1 MARGR
6 LLLSLGALAL
16 AGVVRCGEA
25 STATLLAKT
34 PSSKPSKGGARGGAG
49 LKGLPMA
56 GAAVASAS
64 LLANPGAAAAIA
76 AGAAAAAAVYAASI
90 DAQDPAASLAVKAAV
105 AADSAATLAA
115 AAAHDGALEAAQSAA
130 MAAATA
136 LAATRAAAGVATD
149 RHPWADDV
157 RRAAALSAAHAARGS
172 ADAAGLGV
180 KLLAAVVSAMELP
193 YLGISET
200 LGQLLDE
207 VKMRAG
213 EKMWAMTQRELL
225 QTLWEKIRAAM
236 SDLTPEQQTE
246 LLDEIENEQASDEIY
261 EKLNEIEETL
271 LAKPTEHQVR
281 QSLENLVGA
290 IEDAEND
297 YLVDEKELD
306 EWTRDETEATRSSE
320 AQVGEG
326 MSSAQP
332 HQGRVQGD
340 LARKSWLEQLYKQE
354 AVSRPNPPDA
364 SNGGNSAGLK
374 SIKTR
379 KIWQSVPAALSSKSK
394 SLPAAAAAALPLA
407 TPAASAAVAAAAA
420 AAATVYAAAIDRGD
434 KLEPVAKAMAAA
446 AIKASASASNA
457 AKAGKARIAAVA
469 AEAATVCSV
478 AARALA
484 GYSAPLEAEAE
495 AAAAVAA
502 AETAVAAGGST
513 AVVQRVAEDAFTPF
527 LGLGKTLKRV
537 MVSAADRVKESSG
550 QEVWSDEG
558 RAEATALWA
567 SVVAVMKM
575 PMDLNS
581 FGSRATALE
590 SEDYPEAVLEVI
602 WSKLGQIQSTLSGQK
617 KEWVPPLAVQDLGPA
632 LIDGAD
638 GDEGALEGAKEPAA
652 ASKEGLKGLKLP
664 KQPMGV
670 RGGRGTRGADAPGQG
685 PQSSS
690 GDEASSILAD
700 VAGVGAGFVSG
711 MGAMGIASFGYHKL
725 AGGGRMALQRSS
737 IGARAGAAPRANAGA
752 MSC

>member
-297 YLVDEKELD
+297 YLVDEKE
-306 EWTRDETEATRSSE
+306 R
-320 AQVGEG
+320 
-326 MSSAQP
+326 
-332 HQGRVQGD
+332 
-340 LARKSWLEQLYKQE
+340 
-354 AVSRPNPPDA
+354 
-364 SNGGNSAGLK
+364 
-374 SIKTR
+374 
-379 KIWQSVPAALSSKSK
+379 LS
-394 SLPAAAAAALPLA
+394 PIFP
-407 TPAASAAVAAAAA
+407 T
-420 AAATVYAAAIDRGD
+420 
-434 KLEPVAKAMAAA
+434 
-446 AIKASASASNA
+446 
-457 AKAGKARIAAVA
+457 
-469 AEAATVCSV
+469 CH
-478 AARALA
+478 
-484 GYSAPLEAEAE
+484 APFCPYITG
-495 AAAAVAA
+495 V
-502 AETAVAAGGST
+502 
-513 AVVQRVAEDAFTPF
+513 F
-527 LGLGKTLKRV
+527 LFK
-537 MVSAADRVKESSG
+537 
-550 QEVWSDEG
+550 
-558 RAEATALWA
+558 
-567 SVVAVMKM
+567 
-575 PMDLNS
+575 
-581 FGSRATALE
+581 
-590 SEDYPEAVLEVI
+590 
-602 WSKLGQIQSTLSGQK
+602 
-617 KEWVPPLAVQDLGPA
+617 
-632 LIDGAD
+632 
-638 GDEGALEGAKEPAA
+638 
-652 ASKEGLKGLKLP
+652 
-664 KQPMGV
+664 
-670 RGGRGTRGADAPGQG
+670 
-685 PQSSS
+685 
-690 GDEASSILAD
+690 
-700 VAGVGAGFVSG
+700 
-711 MGAMGIASFGYHKL
+711 
-725 AGGGRMALQRSS
+725 
-737 IGARAGAAPRANAGA
+737 GAR
-752 MSC
+752 